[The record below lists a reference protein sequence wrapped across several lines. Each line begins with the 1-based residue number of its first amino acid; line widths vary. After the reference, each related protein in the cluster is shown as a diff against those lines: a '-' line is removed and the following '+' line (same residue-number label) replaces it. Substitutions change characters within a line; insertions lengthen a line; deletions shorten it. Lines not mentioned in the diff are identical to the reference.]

1 MGPPSITTRYSP
13 SITRSRLP
21 SNSGESTVG
30 NHVRSIGNTDVKPV
44 SHERHESTSATLYN
58 SAIKKGLDK
67 IYDDYKASNK
77 KGDKLPENFKELSV
91 ESQLQTLNEALNGS
105 HKTHKISGSNHLKT
119 AVKAFMDKNR
129 TDIVA
134 TEFLKYA
141 VITGGRGVDY
151 TLAIKPQALLTGM
164 LAGIEPK
171 DNDPLNPFSDSYNRT
186 SASTTSDAENNG
198 TASSAHAAVA
208 THTTALTET
217 GEITD
222 EVGDDG
228 RQKLLN
234 MLSDYCNNAK
244 TGLDNLPGAQSHR
257 QKLADDFKKQSSLG
271 QLFEIS
277 EKDKTS
283 GYSVSFKAGQKISTN
298 AQLNDIINAF
308 KKTGHKE
315 KSSPLMKAMNELY
328 TTTFKNTQI
337 AQQVAQ
343 AAKNKEENAREKANQ
358 AGSETGPWNKAW
370 LLDQKYNTT
379 KDAYKALLLEH
390 VSNDRALSGPE
401 LTDFA
406 HRVMTATK
414 EYDKTLRE
422 KINNKG
428 KQHALDPFDY
438 DFFDEVAA
446 FFHRADVTKTTAT
459 FLNSQKATTDSYSN
473 SLVSMLQK
481 LSTISETSQQL
492 VNKANSALKGAKAA
506 YHGNDNTLYA
516 PINNSSPI
524 AADIMANCR
533 SVGANIVQHTVKQ
546 YDDNYTQNVSAAI
559 GEFDLKKAEE
569 HSNKTRQFKIN
580 NAHVFTSWFD
590 TINSVVAEHD
600 TAQDRYLGAAT
611 DAMINTGVLNA
622 DAKKLFHELTKQ
634 PRDVQN
640 HNYQQALA
648 KLPAELRDI
657 RDQQDSNRLE
667 VLNKKSN
674 KLKAAIAET
683 FKPDFNDVIKQA
695 AEKTSFREYLP
706 KWLGGTTPDVEKGK
720 RVFEKMEVYNN
731 GLNASVIQIV
741 KDCATAG
748 KTLDETNAVVLA
760 FRKSLP
766 SPTEMLKTVD
776 ASIPPAKS
784 IWGYFKQS
792 FGTFTGVGA
801 LIALGAVVF
810 GVFTSSIL
818 VVAGAGV
825 LIVGGVI
832 KLRSAINTQKD
843 SQAVHDK
850 FNNLAKEIDTG
861 WPDSSKSELNQNVLE
876 ERYQKWLDEK
886 FITIKRTYDANKPA

>member
-1 MGPPSITTRYSP
+1 
-13 SITRSRLP
+13 
-21 SNSGESTVG
+21 
-30 NHVRSIGNTDVKPV
+30 
-44 SHERHESTSATLYN
+44 
-58 SAIKKGLDK
+58 
-67 IYDDYKASNK
+67 
-77 KGDKLPENFKELSV
+77 
-91 ESQLQTLNEALNGS
+91 
-105 HKTHKISGSNHLKT
+105 
-119 AVKAFMDKNR
+119 
-129 TDIVA
+129 
-134 TEFLKYA
+134 
-141 VITGGRGVDY
+141 
-151 TLAIKPQALLTGM
+151 
-164 LAGIEPK
+164 
-171 DNDPLNPFSDSYNRT
+171 
-186 SASTTSDAENNG
+186 
-198 TASSAHAAVA
+198 
-208 THTTALTET
+208 
-217 GEITD
+217 
-222 EVGDDG
+222 
-228 RQKLLN
+228 
-234 MLSDYCNNAK
+234 
-244 TGLDNLPGAQSHR
+244 
-257 QKLADDFKKQSSLG
+257 
-271 QLFEIS
+271 
-277 EKDKTS
+277 
-283 GYSVSFKAGQKISTN
+283 
-298 AQLNDIINAF
+298 
-308 KKTGHKE
+308 
-315 KSSPLMKAMNELY
+315 
-328 TTTFKNTQI
+328 
-337 AQQVAQ
+337 
-343 AAKNKEENAREKANQ
+343 
-358 AGSETGPWNKAW
+358 
-370 LLDQKYNTT
+370 
-379 KDAYKALLLEH
+379 
-390 VSNDRALSGPE
+390 
-401 LTDFA
+401 
-406 HRVMTATK
+406 
-414 EYDKTLRE
+414 
-422 KINNKG
+422 
-428 KQHALDPFDY
+428 
-438 DFFDEVAA
+438 
-446 FFHRADVTKTTAT
+446 
-459 FLNSQKATTDSYSN
+459 
-473 SLVSMLQK
+473 
-481 LSTISETSQQL
+481 
-492 VNKANSALKGAKAA
+492 
-506 YHGNDNTLYA
+506 
-516 PINNSSPI
+516 
-524 AADIMANCR
+524 
-533 SVGANIVQHTVKQ
+533 VQHTVKQ

>member
-1 MGPPSITTRYSP
+1 
-13 SITRSRLP
+13 
-21 SNSGESTVG
+21 
-30 NHVRSIGNTDVKPV
+30 
-44 SHERHESTSATLYN
+44 
-58 SAIKKGLDK
+58 
-67 IYDDYKASNK
+67 
-77 KGDKLPENFKELSV
+77 
-91 ESQLQTLNEALNGS
+91 
-105 HKTHKISGSNHLKT
+105 
-119 AVKAFMDKNR
+119 
-129 TDIVA
+129 
-134 TEFLKYA
+134 
-141 VITGGRGVDY
+141 
-151 TLAIKPQALLTGM
+151 
-164 LAGIEPK
+164 
-171 DNDPLNPFSDSYNRT
+171 
-186 SASTTSDAENNG
+186 
-198 TASSAHAAVA
+198 
-208 THTTALTET
+208 
-217 GEITD
+217 
-222 EVGDDG
+222 
-228 RQKLLN
+228 
-234 MLSDYCNNAK
+234 
-244 TGLDNLPGAQSHR
+244 
-257 QKLADDFKKQSSLG
+257 
-271 QLFEIS
+271 
-277 EKDKTS
+277 
-283 GYSVSFKAGQKISTN
+283 
-298 AQLNDIINAF
+298 INAF
-308 KKTGHKE
+308 KKTEHKE
-315 KSSPLMKAMNELY
+315 KSSPLMKAINELY

-390 VSNDRALSGPE
+390 VSNDRALSGSE

-438 DFFDEVAA
+438 DFFDDIAA

-533 SVGANIVQHTVKQ
+533 SVGANIVQNTVKQ

-559 GEFDLKKAEE
+559 GEFDLKKVEE
-569 HSNKTRQFKIN
+569 HSNKTRKFTIN

-590 TINSVVAEHD
+590 TMNSVVAEHD

-667 VLNKKSN
+667 VLNKKSD

-695 AEKTSFREYLP
+695 AEKTTFREYLP

-720 RVFEKMEVYNN
+720 RVFEKMEAYNN
-731 GLNASVIQIV
+731 RLNASVTQIV

-748 KTLDETNAVVLA
+748 KTLDETNAAVLT

-776 ASIPPAKS
+776 VSIPPAKS

-801 LIALGAVVF
+801 VTAVGVTTAGVAF
-810 GVFTSSIL
+810 GVLTSGIFPIIL
-818 VVAGAGV
+818 AVAGAGV
-825 LIVGGVI
+825 LILGGVT

-876 ERYQKWLDEK
+876 QRYQKWLDEK